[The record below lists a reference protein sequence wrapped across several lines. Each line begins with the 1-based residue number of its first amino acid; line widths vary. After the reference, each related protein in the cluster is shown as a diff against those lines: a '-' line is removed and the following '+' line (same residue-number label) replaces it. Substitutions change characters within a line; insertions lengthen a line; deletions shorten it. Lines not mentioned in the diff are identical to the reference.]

1 MKKVLLICLVVINL
15 IADDCDREELFWEE
29 IKNSRDI
36 KDFKYYNKRYPNG
49 IYEYISNKNI
59 KQLRQSNNTTQLIK
73 QRPLWIKGYSEN
85 YKFYGVGKAN
95 KHFKGKDYQ
104 ENLARNRARKKLQYK
119 FDKSSLTNHQ
129 MFKYN

>member
-1 MKKVLLICLVVINL
+1 VKKVLLICLVVINL